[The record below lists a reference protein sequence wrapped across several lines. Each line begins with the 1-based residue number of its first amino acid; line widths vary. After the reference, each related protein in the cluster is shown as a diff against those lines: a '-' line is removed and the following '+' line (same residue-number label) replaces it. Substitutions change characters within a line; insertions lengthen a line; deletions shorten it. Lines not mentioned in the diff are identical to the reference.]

1 MVVVASP
8 ARDQFELGTTEAEEG
23 LQFELGE
30 FTRQVA
36 QAQVRCL
43 PALHLHRSSSLG
55 KQPKIRRSEP
65 NRNRCEINNLPD
77 EGRAVA
83 GDANR
88 HFLH

>member
-1 MVVVASP
+1 
-8 ARDQFELGTTEAEEG
+8 
-23 LQFELGE
+23 
-30 FTRQVA
+30 
-36 QAQVRCL
+36 
-43 PALHLHRSSSLG
+43 LHLHRSSSLG

-65 NRNRCEINNLPD
+65 NSNRCEINNLPD

>member
-1 MVVVASP
+1 VVVASS

-36 QAQVRCL
+36 QAEVRCL

-55 KQPKIRRSEP
+55 KQPKIRRAEP
-65 NRNRCEINNLPD
+65 NSNPREINNLPA

-83 GDANR
+83 RDANR